1 VGADLKIGH
10 YTERKSCGD
19 TGTLACADVVGL
31 GSAAQQDWLCHKLC
45 EN

>member
-10 YTERKSCGD
+10 YPDKKKLGG

-31 GSAAQQDWLCHKLC
+31 GSAAQPGVAVPQVC